1 MPSGNETTH
10 VLNGVTIQGGMRF
23 EYPGGQ
29 YVDGGPVLD
38 VTPQRFG
45 AAADGV
51 TNDDAAFLA
60 AVTYASVYGN
70 GVVFLPKGSYKK
82 VAQTSVPND
91 VRIVGVGAQSRIIG
105 PGFTLGS
112 RNTVELVS
120 FESATANASI
130 ALSFKTDAGYTATT
144 IKDCVFTNL
153 SRGVDVGGTATNAS
167 HKRIRVID
175 CYFTN
180 CTYGIYQT
188 YGQYNVYSR
197 NVFEMSAAQRAILF
211 NGGSYNQIT
220 SNSITGGT
228 TGIIF
233 LYARNVAGSNVLF
246 HNVISQ
252 NTITGVTEE
261 SISLDLTGNTAAAVG
276 VFDRDTVSVKA
287 INGSAVDVTCAAA
300 AFATSGSVFTGYY
313 VLMRTGLLAGQAF
326 KINTHLNSNLN
337 LEMNT
342 TEAYPLL
349 TVADEFSICAPFVG
363 NVITGN
369 TILSSGTFAILL
381 YGICAGN
388 VIANNSVA
396 GASIAVW
403 SLSSVIASTINVTG
417 RTGRAPSENN
427 VVSFNAVRGGS
438 IAFTFNDFGADA
450 YSAVVGNELSHNRV
464 VNGKFPLANPLAQT
478 PPVWAS
484 GNNTPE
490 GAVVA
495 PVGSLF
501 TRQDGGVS
509 TTLYV
514 KTSGTGNTG
523 WTAK

>member
-1 MPSGNETTH
+1 
-10 VLNGVTIQGGMRF
+10 LNGVTVQGGLRF

-45 AAADGV
+45 AAGDGT
-51 TNDDAAFLA
+51 TNDDAAILA
-60 AVTYASVYGN
+60 AVTFAATYGN
-70 GVVFLPKGSYKK
+70 GVVFLPKGRYRKTS
-82 VAQTSVPND
+82 QTAVPDD
-91 VRIVGVGAQSRIIG
+91 VRIVGVGAQTRIIG

-112 RNTVELVS
+112 RNTVELMS

-130 ALSFKTDAGYTATT
+130 ALSFKTDTAYTATT
-144 IKDCVFTNL
+144 IKDCTFTNL

-167 HKRIRVID
+167 HKRIRVLD

-197 NVFEMSAAQRAILF
+197 NVFEMSAAQRAVLF

-220 SNSITGGT
+220 NNSITGGT

-233 LYARNVAGSNVLF
+233 LYARNVAGTNVLF
-246 HNVISQ
+246 HNVIAQ

-276 VFDRDTVSVKA
+276 CFDRDTVGAKA
-287 INGSAVDVTCAAA
+287 INGSNVDVTCAAA
-300 AFATSGSVFTGYY
+300 AFSTSGNVFTGYY
-313 VLMRTGLLAGQAF
+313 ILMRTGLLAGQAF
-326 KINTHLNSNLN
+326 RVATHLNGNLN
-337 LEMNT
+337 VEMNT

-349 TVADEFSICAPFVG
+349 TVADEFILCAPFVG

-369 TILSSGTFAILL
+369 TILSAGTFAILL
-381 YGICAGN
+381 YGVCAGN
-388 VIANNSVA
+388 VVANNSVA
-396 GASIAVW
+396 GASIAIW

-450 YSAVVGNELSHNRV
+450 YSATVGNELSHNRV
-464 VNGKFPLANPLAQT
+464 LNGKFPLANPLAQT
-478 PPVWAS
+478 PPVYLS
-484 GNNTPE
+484 GNGSPE
-490 GAVVA
+490 NVVVA
-495 PVGSLF
+495 PIGSLY
-501 TRQDGGVS
+501 TRQDGSTS

-514 KTSGTGNTG
+514 KTATGTTSAG